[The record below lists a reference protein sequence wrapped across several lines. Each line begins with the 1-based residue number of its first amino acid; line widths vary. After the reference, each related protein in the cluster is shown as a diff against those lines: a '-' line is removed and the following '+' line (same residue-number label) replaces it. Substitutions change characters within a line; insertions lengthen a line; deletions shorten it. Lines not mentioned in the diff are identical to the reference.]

1 MSKKNLMTTAIG
13 IGALVLLLTVGTLF
27 FTGNEEGAGVVA
39 LAAAA
44 AASAA
49 SRRRAAALED
59 LDKKAEEAE
68 DGITGAEGLREA
80 VAAANDEIDTDTGSK
95 PLADLVEEENE
106 RIV

>member
-1 MSKKNLMTTAIG
+1 MSKKYLVPIAIG

-59 LDKKAEEAE
+59 LDKNAEEAE
-68 DGITGAEGLREA
+68 AGIVGAEDLRED
-80 VAAANDEIDTDTGSK
+80 VAAANDEIDTDTESRS
-95 PLADLVEEENE
+95 LAALVEAENE
-106 RIV
+106 RIG